1 MLALELWWRGSALS
15 ALAAFTRGLLPAA
28 PPAEQPLL
36 ARQVAALLRPT
47 LDVVAAQRALQ
58 DPARAKGGP
67 AGVFAGAAA
76 TLQLRLL
83 QCYLALPGGAAAF
96 PQEQEALSKLCM
108 RAVRAAATAGSWQV
122 AASAARRWLDPED
135 ALLGPWQAG
144 RDPLEGA
151 LVSFEGVPGGPPLA
165 AWEAGSRQGVGY
177 ALTPG
182 EAGGGAPV
190 ASAPGGGEEEGR
202 RCFPQPRALGALLLE
217 AQLGVLGSVLEVTST
232 LNQVAI
238 LEALLATVDGGP
250 QVSSLCHRVCL
261 YFWVRGRYRHVH
273 VMLSCA
279 SAAACRSGRTRTR
292 RGARPRLPR
301 WPRPRSRGWPP
312 SPAPP
317 TGGACRSWPIA

>member
-1 MLALELWWRGSALS
+1 MLALELWWRASALA

-36 ARQVAALLRPT
+36 ARQVAALLAPT
-47 LDVVAAQRALQ
+47 LGVVSAQRALQ

-83 QCYLALPGGAAAF
+83 RCYLALPGGAAAF
-96 PQEQEALSKLCM
+96 PGEQEPLSQLAM
-108 RAVRAAATAGSWQV
+108 RAVRAAAAAGSWAV

-135 ALLGPWQAG
+135 APLGPWHAG

-151 LVSFEGVPGGPPLA
+151 LLYFEGVPGGPPLA
-165 AWEAGSRQGVGY
+165 PWEAGARAGVGY
-177 ALTPG
+177 ALAPG
-182 EAGGGAPV
+182 EAAAGGDAP
-190 ASAPGGGEEEGR
+190 AAAAPGGGSGGGEEEEGR

-217 AQLGVLGSVLEVTST
+217 AQLGVLGAVLAAAAP

-250 QVSSLCHRVCL
+250 QVSSSSRRLPVFCMGV
-261 YFWVRGRYRHVH
+261 
-273 VMLSCA
+273 
-279 SAAACRSGRTRTR
+279 SGRH
-292 RGARPRLPR
+292 LY
-301 WPRPRSRGWPP
+301 
-312 SPAPP
+312 
-317 TGGACRSWPIA
+317 